1 MGDTKVLI
9 YSSNLTVAA
18 SSPSIFFLPPFPVT
32 VSPDVLGQEFQ
43 WVDDIVVDDQDA
55 KDFHL
60 LKKELI

>member
-1 MGDTKVLI
+1 MSPLPC
-9 YSSNLTVAA
+9 SPNLTVAA
-18 SSPSIFFLPPFPVT
+18 SSSSIFFLPPFLVT

-60 LKKELI
+60 FKEKLI

>member
-1 MGDTKVLI
+1 MRGFAICSPD
-9 YSSNLTVAA
+9 LTVAA

-43 WVDDIVVDDQDA
+43 WVSNIVVDDQDA

-60 LKKELI
+60 LKEELI